1 MGEVADAAL
10 ANGGEVIG
18 VLPEYL
24 QRVELVHMHL
34 TELIIVDSMHTRK
47 ATMVEY
53 ADAFVALPGGLG
65 SLEELFEVW
74 TWTQL
79 GLHQKPLGLLNV
91 QGYYDDLLRFL
102 DRSVT
107 EGFVKSVHRE
117 ILQADESPDR
127 LLRLLESAALPAEG

>member
-1 MGEVADAAL
+1 
-10 ANGGEVIG
+10 
-18 VLPEYL
+18 
-24 QRVELVHMHL
+24 MHL